1 VNKLRAMDI
10 LIHIYLHDTF
20 DSSHSSIIYSRF
32 SDIIIII
39 IIINSTFP
47 SIDDKKSSLLG
58 CFLLSEALAVVD
70 VVDVPTPSLEH
81 TIHFKVFE

>member
-1 VNKLRAMDI
+1 VSKLRAMDI
-10 LIHIYLHDTF
+10 LINIYLHDTF
-20 DSSHSSIIYSRF
+20 DSSHSGIIYSRF
-32 SDIIIII
+32 SDIIII

-58 CFLLSEALAVVD
+58 CFLLSEALAVLA
-70 VVDVPTPSLEH
+70 VVDVPAPSLEH